1 MRQLLVAAFVLA
13 CTHHAAALVAGPHS
27 PAPAGMHPAGPHSP
41 APAGMHPGHL
51 ALRGGGRGKKEEA
64 PASPDTPTLK
74 PPGRIAHLFK
84 KMVNDLFDAV
94 DTNKDGKVDKR
105 PIACARRAA
114 RACLP
119 SI

>member
-27 PAPAGMHPAGPHSP
+27 PAPAGMHP
-41 APAGMHPGHL
+41 GHL

-64 PASPDTPTLK
+64 QASPDTITLPTLK

-94 DTNKDGKVDKR
+94 DTNKDGKVDRR

>member
-1 MRQLLVAAFVLA
+1 MLSLSMRQLLVAAFVLA

-27 PAPAGMHPAGPHSP
+27 PAPV
-41 APAGMHPGHL
+41 GMHPGHL

-64 PASPDTPTLK
+64 PASPDTITLK

-94 DTNKDGKVDKR
+94 DTNKDGKVDRR